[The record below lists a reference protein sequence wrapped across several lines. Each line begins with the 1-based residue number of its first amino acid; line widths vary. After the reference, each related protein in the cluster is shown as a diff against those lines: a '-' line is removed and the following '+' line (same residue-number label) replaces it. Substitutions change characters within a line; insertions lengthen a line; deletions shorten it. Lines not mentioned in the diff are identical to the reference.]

1 MQTITNIDFE
11 MLNYIHEHFSCSI
24 LDFLM
29 PKITFLGN
37 GGLIWIITAIVMMSL
52 RKYRKTGIVIGTAL
66 ILCGITGNILLKNL
80 IARERPCWLNE
91 TVQMLISI
99 PKDYS
104 FPSGHT
110 MSSFAS
116 ATVLTHYERKKGIA
130 ACILAAMIAFS
141 RLYLYVHFPTDILA
155 GMLIGIVIGLSVC
168 KISDIHYQ
176 KKAQQK

>member
-11 MLNYIHEHFSCSI
+11 ILNYIYEHLSCSF
-24 LDFLM
+24 LDFIM

-37 GGLIWIITAIVMMSL
+37 GGLIWIITAIVMISF
-52 RKYRKTGIVIGTAL
+52 RKYRKAGIILSVAL

-116 ATVLTHYERKKGIA
+116 ATVLTHYGRKNGIA
-130 ACILAAMIAFS
+130 ACILAALIAFS

-155 GMLIGIVIGLSVC
+155 GMLIGVIIGLSVC
-168 KISDIHYQ
+168 KISDIHFQ
-176 KKAQQK
+176 KSKQQD